1 MHRHHIDTAGYHSFT
16 DAQAA
21 KDYVTERGAPIVIKA
36 DGLAAGKGV
45 VVAETLEQAHAA
57 IDSMLDSGEFGQAGA
72 RVVIEDFLEG
82 EEASFIVLC
91 DGQHVLPMAKI
102 GRASCRERGQR
113 TGEEV
118 TG

>member
-36 DGLAAGKGV
+36 DGLAAGRGV

-72 RVVIEDFLEG
+72 RGVMEDFLEG
-82 EEASFIVLC
+82 IAGSIIVLWV
-91 DGQHVLPMAKI
+91 GQI
-102 GRASCRERGQR
+102 GLAMPTRQ
-113 TGEEV
+113 
-118 TG
+118 